1 MFGNFDAAAKLMQ
14 LCRRPLV
21 VVVVVLVVA
30 VADAEIELQQE
41 TVLTGGGRSSGSEI
55 TAEYPYLVGLTIEG
69 IVDKTNRK
77 TTICTGTLV
86 SPVLV
91 LSSAYCT
98 LSLTTTINDGSEV
111 TTLFAYWK
119 TPTNSVKYHR
129 ATSVFTH
136 PSYDKAK
143 RICDLSLI
151 KLKKP
156 FKHVER
162 FVRLSSK
169 ALNSDVELSCVVV
182 GIGAP
187 HERGYKV
194 PVRVKY
200 GLAACRVPKS
210 K

>member
-1 MFGNFDAAAKLMQ
+1 MFGDFDAAAKSMQ
-14 LCRRPLV
+14 LCRSSFFV
-21 VVVVVLVVA
+21 VLLVVA
-30 VADAEIELQQE
+30 VAETELQQ
-41 TVLTGGGRSSGSEI
+41 VTGGGIFSGSEV
-55 TAEYPYLVGLTIEG
+55 TTEYPYLVGLIIGG
-69 IVDKTNRK
+69 IVDETNRK
-77 TTICTGTLV
+77 TAICTGTLV

-91 LSSAYCT
+91 LSSAYCIAH
-98 LSLTTTINDGSEV
+98 LTTTITETPEI
-111 TTLFAYWK
+111 TTLLVYWK

-129 ATSVFTH
+129 ATNIYTH
-136 PSYDKAK
+136 PSYNTAT
-143 RICDLSLI
+143 RVFDLSLI

-169 ALNSDVELSCVVV
+169 TLNSDVELSCMVV

-187 HERGYKV
+187 NERGYKV

-200 GLAACRVPKS
+200 GLTACRIPKS